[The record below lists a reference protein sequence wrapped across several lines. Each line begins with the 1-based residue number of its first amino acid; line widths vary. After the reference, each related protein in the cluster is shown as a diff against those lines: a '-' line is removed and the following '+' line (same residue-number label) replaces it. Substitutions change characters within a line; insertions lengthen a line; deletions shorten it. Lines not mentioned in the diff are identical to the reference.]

1 MKHKGFIITI
11 SNFGK
16 NKTAKLKGDAFELF
30 VGWTLMLMEGKRMPT
45 KKQQTI
51 KKIIEDYG
59 KRYCFVNRKFNLIL
73 GNNVIENYN
82 TNPNKGQTIFDKD
95 SLMMYSELKLC
106 YKVKKPNKEIGFNE
120 RNEFIKYLIDN
131 GFISNVTSPTIFKK
145 FRLDYC
151 RTKNRKICFLE
162 CKNKEKTYFEKRDLN
177 QIISYGMILQKAVP
191 LGWIDAVVNGYLKF
205 EKILYSYGLEIRL
218 WNIKDWLIGFGEKIG
233 LKIDCLVFS
242 KIRLKAHGF
251 SAIRAGKKSESYLNI
266 HTFPYNPSEDYKP
279 FPLIISDNFEF
290 IKNHLQKISISV

>member
-1 MKHKGFIITI
+1 MKHKGFIITV

-30 VGWTLMLMEGKRMPT
+30 VGWTLREGSKIPL

-59 KRYCFVNRKFNLIL
+59 KRYCFVNKKFNLMLDNGI
-73 GNNVIENYN
+73 NESYS
-82 TNPNKGQTIFDKD
+82 TDPDKGQTIFDKD
-95 SLMMYSELKLC
+95 SLMTYSELKLC
-106 YKVKKPNKEIGFNE
+106 YKAKKQNKEIGFNE

-145 FRLDYC
+145 FRLDFC
-151 RTKNRKICFLE
+151 KTKNKRVCFLE
-162 CKNKEKTYFEKRDLN
+162 CKNKEKTYLEKRDIN
-177 QIISYGMILQKAVP
+177 QIISYGMMLRNAVP
-191 LGWIDAVVNGYLKF
+191 LGWIDTVVNGYLKF
-205 EKILYSYGLEIRL
+205 GEMHYNPGLEIRL
-218 WNIKDWLIGFGEKIG
+218 WNIKEWLIRFGGKTW

-266 HTFPYNPSEDYKP
+266 HTFHYNPSEDYKP
-279 FPLIISDNFEF
+279 FPLIISDNLEF
-290 IKNHLQKISISV
+290 IKNHLQKIGISV